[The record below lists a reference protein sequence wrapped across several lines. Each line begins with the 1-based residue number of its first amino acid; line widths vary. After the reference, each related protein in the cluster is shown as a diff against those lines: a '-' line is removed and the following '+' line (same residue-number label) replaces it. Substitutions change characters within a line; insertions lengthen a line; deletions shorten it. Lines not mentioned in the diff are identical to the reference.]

1 MCVPSM
7 TIGGSPMI
15 DTLKFEPGGQGPFL
29 NRGALVDGRNP
40 GTDGMSSSSAPGDP
54 ERHLEISAPLSVSRR
69 QEQDRLPIDAAAHVA
84 IQIEATLAATDP
96 IAVAQQ

>member
-7 TIGGSPMI
+7 TIGGRPMI

-40 GTDGMSSSSAPGDP
+40 GTDGMTSSAPADP

-69 QEQDRLPIDAAAHVA
+69 QEQDRFSIGAQEDVA
-84 IQIEATLAATDP
+84 IQVEATLAGPDL
-96 IAVAQQ
+96 IAVDP